1 MQDAELAPSGGKSM
15 RGSPLRIDL
24 VGALAALGHEHRL
37 AAFRLLAARGTAGL
51 PAGAIAGKLALQ
63 PSALSFHLSHLQR
76 AGLVQSWRVG
86 KQVLY
91 AANAAATDAFLR
103 FLATD
108 CCGGDPKRCGDLAR
122 NLIPDREGTMATPR
136 QWNVLFLCTG
146 NSARSIIAESVL
158 RRLGAGRF
166 SAFSAGSQRKGQV
179 NPYAIETLKAFNFPV
194 DNLRSKPWDE
204 FATADAPNLDFVFTV
219 CDSAAGEACPV
230 WPGQPM
236 TAHWGVP
243 DPAGI
248 EGTDV
253 EKKRAFTEAYKMLR
267 RRIEIFTSLPVASL
281 DQVSLQAKLHEIGRP
296 DPSAG

>member
-1 MQDAELAPSGGKSM
+1 LDLGLALQGSEDM

-24 VGALAALGHEHRL
+24 VGALAALGQEHRL
-37 AAFRLLAARGTAGL
+37 AAFRLLASRGPAGL

-63 PSALSFHLSHLQR
+63 PSVLSFHLSHLQR

-86 KQVLY
+86 KQVFY

-108 CCGGDPKRCGDLAR
+108 CCGGDPQRCGDLAH
-122 NLIPDREGTMATPR
+122 NLISDREGSMTASR
-136 QWNVLFLCTG
+136 QYNVLFLCTG
-146 NSARSIIAESVL
+146 NSARSIIAESLL
-158 RRLGAGRF
+158 RRLGAGKF
-166 SAFSAGSQRKGQV
+166 NAFSAGSQPRGQV
-179 NPYAIETLKAFNFPV
+179 NPYAIETLKAFDFPI

-219 CDSAAGEACPV
+219 CDNAAGEACPV

-243 DPAGI
+243 DPAEV
-248 EGTDV
+248 EGSDLD
-253 EKKRAFTEAYKMLR
+253 KKRAFTEAYRMLR
-267 RRIEIFTSLPVASL
+267 RRIEIFTSLPVSSL
-281 DQVSLQAKLHEIGRP
+281 DRVSLQSKIHEIGRL
-296 DPSAG
+296 DRSAG

>member
-1 MQDAELAPSGGKSM
+1 LDLGLALQGSEDM

-24 VGALAALGHEHRL
+24 VGALAALGQEHRL
-37 AAFRLLAARGTAGL
+37 AAFRLLASRGPAGL

-63 PSALSFHLSHLQR
+63 PSVLSFHLSHLQR

-86 KQVLY
+86 KQVFY

-108 CCGGDPKRCGDLAR
+108 CCGGDPQRCGDLAH
-122 NLIPDREGTMATPR
+122 NLISDREGSMTASR
-136 QWNVLFLCTG
+136 QYNVLFLCTG
-146 NSARSIIAESVL
+146 NSARSIIAESLL
-158 RRLGAGRF
+158 RRLGAGKF
-166 SAFSAGSQRKGQV
+166 NAFSAGSQPRGQV
-179 NPYAIETLKAFNFPV
+179 NPYAIETLKAFDFPI

-219 CDSAAGEACPV
+219 CDNAAQEVCPI

-243 DPAGI
+243 DPAAVDG
-248 EGTDV
+248 
-253 EKKRAFTEAYKMLR
+253 TEAEKHLAFADTHRMLSN
-267 RRIEIFTSLPVASL
+267 RISIFVNLPLAAIDRL
-281 DQVSLQAKLHEIGRP
+281 SLQKKLADIGK
-296 DPSAG
+296 AGS